1 MSWIRLTIASVALCA
16 SASAAEAQGAPGG
29 RSAQGSERGAGAM
42 RGRMQAM
49 LFEGI
54 TLTSAQQDQLTVIR
68 RNAAKAR
75 QEHMPDGAKGGPP
88 DPAMRKMMME
98 MQAKQ
103 QAEMRAVLTADQRTI
118 FDRNV
123 AAMKSRQ
130 EQRKAN
136 RSKS

>member
-1 MSWIRLTIASVALCA
+1 
-16 SASAAEAQGAPGG
+16 
-29 RSAQGSERGAGAM
+29 
-42 RGRMQAM
+42 
-49 LFEGI
+49 
-54 TLTSAQQDQLTVIR
+54 
-68 RNAAKAR
+68 
-75 QEHMPDGAKGGPP
+75 MPDGAMGGPP
-88 DPAMRKMMME
+88 DPAMRKMMIE